1 MDSETPDRSADVA
14 RVRVECLAERERVF
28 RGRWPNPEHRTP
40 ARCSCVLGICERCL
54 RALREREDGR

>member
-1 MDSETPDRSADVA
+1 MGSESDRASEIASVRTECRAVA
-14 RVRVECLAERERVF
+14 AKEF

-54 RALREREDGR
+54 RALRELEGGR

>member
-28 RGRWPNPEHRTP
+28 RGRWPNPEHKRTR
-40 ARCSCVLGICERCL
+40 ACLCALGTCDRCVLAAQSGGAR
-54 RALREREDGR
+54 